1 MRIVKRSDRKAW
13 IFMSRKKWLPMIGI
27 TILLCAACGKEQVPA
42 VNQEST
48 EEVQESLQQ
57 TTEESADP
65 VQVRIYFSRIGEMG
79 LESAEETLNVLR
91 PENIISH
98 LSLHNIT
105 SIDTKV
111 NSFSEEK
118 KNGKKILY
126 LDLTKAYG
134 EYVNTMN
141 EQSEELILAALS
153 KTFLEAYDADG
164 LMLTVE
170 GKPLTTAHQTY
181 HAPLTGELA
190 ATEEERAEKEETA
203 ESVEY
208 TVERKEMQEGE
219 QLKIAYPVIGGLADA
234 DVEELFNRKI
244 TDYIYAMYDAENT
257 RLLTCDYEITWQ
269 DETSLSVILRGSLD
283 LKGNSHVN
291 QFATAFNFDFVRE
304 DNNRLA
310 DLEDVEKIAEKLAS
324 FEDCELLGEISR
336 NEFEEMLNKH
346 FPNLSDS
353 LSQFDFDFKN
363 ILLVTPGYSYQT
375 EKGIGLILPLTGER
389 WDYMEVRVNNL

>member
-1 MRIVKRSDRKAW
+1 MRVVKRSDRKAW
-13 IFMSRKKWLPMIGI
+13 VFMSRRKWLPMIGI
-27 TILLCAACGKEQVPA
+27 TILLCAACGKEQIPT

-57 TTEESADP
+57 TTEESAEP

-79 LESAEETLNVLR
+79 LESAEENLNGLR

-118 KNGKKILY
+118 ENGKKILY

-170 GKPLTTAHQTY
+170 GKALTTAHQTY
-181 HAPLTGELA
+181 DTPLTGELA
-190 ATEEERAEKEETA
+190 STQEESVEKEESEEA
-203 ESVEY
+203 VEY
-208 TVERKEMQEGE
+208 TVERKEVQEGE
-219 QLKIAYPVIGGLADA
+219 QLQIAYPVIGGLADA
-234 DVEELFNRKI
+234 DVEELFNGKI

-257 RLLTCDYEITWQ
+257 NLLTCDYEITWQ
-269 DETSLSVILRGSLD
+269 DETSLSVVLRGSLD

-324 FEDCELLGEISR
+324 FEDCELMDEISQ
-336 NEFEEMLNKH
+336 NEFEEMLSKH

-363 ILLVTPGYSYQT
+363 ILLVTPGYSYRT
-375 EKGIGLILPLTGER
+375 EKGIGLILPLTGEN